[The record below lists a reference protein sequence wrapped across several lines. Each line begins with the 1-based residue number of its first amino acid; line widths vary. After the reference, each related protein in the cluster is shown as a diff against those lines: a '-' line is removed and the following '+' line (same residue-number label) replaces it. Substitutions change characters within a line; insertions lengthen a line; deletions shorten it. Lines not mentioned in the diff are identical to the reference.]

1 MQITQDLAENFA
13 RAMLLMPYL
22 ERSLRV
28 AVILLGAWAFSWLAR
43 RFLRRL
49 RAFALHAMNKRG
61 DVPSME
67 QEKRA
72 TTIVSALGKVLS
84 VVIWISALV
93 MSLNEMTF
101 NIQPLLAGLGV
112 VGLAVGLGTQQ
123 LIKDWMGGLLILVE
137 DQLRIGDSV
146 SINGIG
152 GAVEELNLRTTVLRS
167 ESGAVHIIS
176 NGSIA
181 TISNMT
187 RGYSYYLFETT
198 LAHGTDIDRALQLL
212 EETGAE
218 LAADAKF
225 AAVILAPMEVM
236 GVERLAE
243 RGIVIRARIQ
253 TVPAQQALV
262 GRELNRRVSERW
274 DAQGIKFPATPGV

>member
-1 MQITQDLAENFA
+1 
-13 RAMLLMPYL
+13 MLLMPYL